1 MKMVSISQC
10 QHFKARFGFG
20 YEANKTVDFIGQDIS
35 LLLDEYL
42 YHEWSTAEV
51 PIFSLISDMNALF
64 GSKDI
69 TDERKAA
76 LSRQRELEKAGLI
89 NWWLETLHKTP
100 NPCLE
105 RMTLFWHNH
114 FTSSFDKIA
123 WPQLMYKQNMLLR
136 QYALGS
142 FADLLRNI
150 YKDPAMLLYLDAA
163 QNNAKKPNE
172 NFARE
177 LLELFTLGEGYYTER
192 DIINAAR
199 AFTGWRYDIKTD
211 SVIFNQNQYD
221 SGVKEFLGKQG
232 KFSADDIINILL
244 DHPRTA
250 EFIVEKFWK
259 HFINNAPNNE
269 YVSAWADS
277 FRTSGYRID
286 SLLQTLAQSDVFWA
300 EENRGIFIKSPI
312 EFTIGLLRELE
323 LNHFDAY
330 PTLASINDQLG
341 QRLFFP
347 PDVKGWRGGE
357 SWLNNTT
364 LVLRNNFTNT
374 LLRNYRIESNNID
387 TIFST
392 EDLRSRLLAL
402 PPVQTVSTG
411 KETGQ
416 LLASVLLD
424 PVYQLR

>member
-1 MKMVSISQC
+1 M
-10 QHFKARFGFG
+10 
-20 YEANKTVDFIGQDIS
+20 
-35 LLLDEYL
+35 
-42 YHEWSTAEV
+42 
-51 PIFSLISDMNALF
+51 
-64 GSKDI
+64 
-69 TDERKAA
+69 
-76 LSRQRELEKAGLI
+76 
-89 NWWLETLHKTP
+89 
-100 NPCLE
+100 
-105 RMTLFWHNH
+105 
-114 FTSSFDKIA
+114 
-123 WPQLMYKQNMLLR
+123 
-136 QYALGS
+136 
-142 FADLLRNI
+142 
-150 YKDPAMLLYLDAA
+150 
-163 QNNAKKPNE
+163 
-172 NFARE
+172 
-177 LLELFTLGEGYYTER
+177 
-192 DIINAAR
+192 
-199 AFTGWRYDIKTD
+199 
-211 SVIFNQNQYD
+211 
-221 SGVKEFLGKQG
+221 
-232 KFSADDIINILL
+232 
-244 DHPRTA
+244 
-250 EFIVEKFWK
+250 EKFWK

-300 EENRGIFIKSPI
+300 EENRGVFIKSPI

-402 PPVQTVSTG
+402 PPVQTVSTR